1 MRNILRSLLNSLS
14 ENFEPINWHI
24 FHLIYT
30 HPKYLKMAVRNI
42 KNCFDPV
49 LRKQCKVVE
58 NIDGK
63 LVTLSEDMIETT
75 LAAPGIGLAANQ
87 IGVPWRI
94 FVVNMGFETE
104 NDNLIT
110 LINPEITAIEGSEL
124 GEEGCLSI
132 PDVVAKVNRATQVE
146 LKAVDLNGK
155 DVRYEAKG
163 FLARAIQHEMD
174 HLNGI
179 LFWDSLGKIKRDILK
194 RKFKKK
200 LKEQGE

>member
-1 MRNILRSLLNSLS
+1 
-14 ENFEPINWHI
+14 
-24 FHLIYT
+24 
-30 HPKYLKMAVRNI
+30 MAVRNI

-49 LRKQCKVVE
+49 LRKQCEVVE
-58 NIDGK
+58 NIDGE

-87 IGVPWRI
+87 IGIPWRI

-146 LKAVDLNGK
+146 LKAIDLNGK
-155 DVRYEAKG
+155 DVRLEAMG
-163 FLARAIQHEMD
+163 FLARALQHEID

>member
-1 MRNILRSLLNSLS
+1 
-14 ENFEPINWHI
+14 
-24 FHLIYT
+24 
-30 HPKYLKMAVRNI
+30 MALRNI

-49 LRKQCKVVE
+49 LRKQCEVVE
-58 NIDGK
+58 NIDGE

-110 LINPEITAIEGSEL
+110 LVNPEITAIEGTEL

>member
-1 MRNILRSLLNSLS
+1 
-14 ENFEPINWHI
+14 
-24 FHLIYT
+24 
-30 HPKYLKMAVRNI
+30 MAVRNI

-49 LRKQCKVVE
+49 LRKQCEIVK
-58 NIDGK
+58 NIDGE
-63 LVTLSEDMIETT
+63 LITLSEDMIETT

-87 IGVPWRI
+87 IGIPWRI

-104 NDNLIT
+104 SDNLVT
-110 LINPEITAIEGSEL
+110 LINPEITAMEGSEI

-132 PDVVAKVNRATQVE
+132 PEVVAKVNRATQVE

-155 DVRYEAKG
+155 DVRYETTG
-163 FLARAIQHEMD
+163 FLARALQHEMD